1 MHNNSNSLPLA
12 VLILGGA
19 FLGYVAAYI
28 LGHFLA
34 AFAWIAGPILGA
46 LWGWSQYKKPLR

>member
-1 MHNNSNSLPLA
+1 MHNNSNGLPLA

-28 LGHFLA
+28 LVHFLA